1 MTLYSFLMPDIG
13 EGVVEGEVISWL
25 KKEGEHVNKDEA
37 VLILMTDKATV
48 ELPSPYAGT
57 LVKRFYKEGEIAKK
71 GLPLYEIQ
79 TEEVVSQNPKAET
92 KQIVQETPKTQRAS
106 ERTTAAP
113 PVRKMAKELKVDLT
127 QIQGSGPGGRIL
139 KVDLNQRAPGDQA
152 VPLIGIQH
160 LMAEKMALSHREI
173 PAFSYFN
180 EADATRLLQ
189 LHATMSEEGKKQGLH
204 VTFMPFFIKA
214 LSLTIQKYP
223 LINSSY
229 DKEKGEAILH
239 AFHHVGIAM
248 ATSLG
253 LIVPVL
259 KHVEKMSLN
268 DLVFAYEKLKEKAQ
282 NNKFQKDDMK
292 GGTITITNFGALS
305 SSGVFATPIINFPES
320 AILGVSRIQQEP
332 VAYHG
337 QVALRDRLHLSWSF
351 DHRLIDGN
359 LATQV
364 AQTFAHLIENPALL
378 L

>member
-1 MTLYSFLMPDIG
+1 MTLYPFLMPDIG

-25 KKEGEHVNKDEA
+25 KKEGEPVKKDEA

-57 LVKRFYKEGEIAKK
+57 LVKRYYKEGEIAKK

-79 TEEVVSQNPKAET
+79 TEEKVSQVAIEPVKAEI
-92 KQIVQETPKTQRAS
+92 QPLTQPRVTS
-106 ERTTAAP
+106 GKTTAAP
-113 PVRKMAKELKVDLT
+113 PVRKIAKELKIDLT
-127 QIQGSGPGGRIL
+127 TIQGTGPGGRVL
-139 KVDLNQRAPGDQA
+139 KEDLNQRLPGDQA
-152 VPLIGIQH
+152 LPLIGIQH

-189 LHATMSEEGKKQGLH
+189 LQGKMSEEGKKQGLH
-204 VTFMPFFIKA
+204 VTFMPFFIRA
-214 LSLTIQKYP
+214 LSLTILKHP
-223 LINSSY
+223 MINSSF
-229 DKEKGEAILH
+229 DKSKNEAVLH
-239 AFHHVGIAM
+239 TYHNVGIAM
-248 ATSLG
+248 ATALG

-259 KHVEKMSLN
+259 KNVEKMSLN
-268 DLVFAYEKLKEKAQ
+268 DLVYAYEELKEKAK
-282 NNKFQKDDMK
+282 NNKFQKEDMK
-292 GGTITITNFGALS
+292 GSTITITNFGALS
-305 SSGVFATPIINFPES
+305 GSGTFATPIINFPEA
-320 AILGVSRIQQEP
+320 AILGVSRIQPEP

-337 QVALRDRLHLSWSF
+337 EVALRDRLHLSWSF

-364 AQTFAHLIENPALL
+364 AGTFAQLIENPALL